1 MKLRSLL
8 SRLPPIGPDED
19 LIAVIE
25 TPKGSPNK
33 YKYEETYGAFRLNTV
48 MPKGSFWPYDFGFIP
63 STVGED
69 GDPLDVLI
77 LMDEPAPMGCLIS
90 IRLVGAIEAQQR
102 EQDGNWERNDRLLAI
117 STKSHTHADIHD
129 LDDLGAALL
138 DEIEQFFAN
147 YTSQR
152 GKVFKPMGRIG
163 AKQARKTVENGIAAF
178 DKQRKSRL

>member
-1 MKLRSLL
+1 MNLPPLL
-8 SRLPPIGPDED
+8 SHLPPKGPDED

-77 LMDEPAPMGCLIS
+77 LMDEPAPMGCLVS
-90 IRLVGAIEAQQR
+90 IRLVGAIEAKQR

-117 STKSHTHADIHD
+117 STKSHTHADIDD
-129 LDDLGAALL
+129 LDDLGSALL

-152 GKVFKPMGRIG
+152 GKTFKPIGRIG
-163 AKQARKTVENGIAAF
+163 AKKARKIVENGIAAF
-178 DKQRKSRL
+178 DKQQKSPS

>member
-1 MKLRSLL
+1 MNLQPLL
-8 SRLPPIGPDED
+8 SRLPPIGPDKD

-25 TPKGSPNK
+25 TPKGGPNK

-48 MPKGSFWPYDFGFIP
+48 MPKGSFWPYDFRFIP

-77 LMDEPAPMGCLIS
+77 LMDEPAPMGCLVS
-90 IRLVGAIEAQQR
+90 IRLVGAIEAKQR
-102 EQDGNWERNDRLLAI
+102 EKDGNWERNDRLLAI
-117 STKSHTHADIHD
+117 SIQSHTHADVHD
-129 LDDLGAALL
+129 LDDLGSALL

-152 GKVFKPMGRIG
+152 GKIFKPIGRIS
-163 AKQARKTVENGIAAF
+163 AKKARKIVENGIAAF
-178 DKQRKSRL
+178 DRQQKSL

>member
-1 MKLRSLL
+1 MSPLL
-8 SRLPPIGPDED
+8 SHLPPISQDKD

-63 STVGED
+63 STISED

-77 LMDEPAPMGCLIS
+77 LMDEPAPLGCLVS
-90 IRLVGAIEAQQR
+90 IRLVGAIEAKQR
-102 EQDGNWERNDRLLAI
+102 EKDGNWERNDRLLAI
-117 STKSHTHADIHD
+117 STQSHTHAAIHD
-129 LDDLGAALL
+129 LDDLGSALL

-147 YTSQR
+147 YSSQR
-152 GKVFKPMGRIG
+152 GKTFKPIGRIG
-163 AKQARKTVENGIAAF
+163 AKKARKIVENGIAAF
-178 DKQRKSRL
+178 DKQRKSLL